1 MKLSINNTC
10 VYKSKNNM
18 KYFSSIYLLRNKV
31 GYVVYRKFLL
41 KLFCDILKMNFHI
54 DFKWGSINF
63 HKQRKRLAKYQL
75 LGIAPVSL
83 ILVVL
88 EILCNRYIV
97 NDRSVNLFANLT
109 SFDNTSKGNIW
120 KPVFLTS
127 LFLKELLNYD

>member
-10 VYKSKNNM
+10 VYKNKNNM

-63 HKQRKRLAKYQL
+63 HK
-75 LGIAPVSL
+75 
-83 ILVVL
+83 
-88 EILCNRYIV
+88 
-97 NDRSVNLFANLT
+97 
-109 SFDNTSKGNIW
+109 
-120 KPVFLTS
+120 
-127 LFLKELLNYD
+127 